1 MNFIVIQKQVYQKEI
16 IKKMIWNKI
25 CCIFVE
31 IKHFIMKTRTELL
44 GGGTWT

>member
-25 CCIFVE
+25 CYIFA
-31 IKHFIMKTRTELL
+31 IHFKLL
-44 GGGTWT
+44 QYE